1 MLQSPPHP
9 RFLASA
15 PQAPAH
21 EKYEHHQRRDDHH
34 RGGHHAMS
42 SNPRAEAIS
51 AYEKPWAY
59 VVLTKPDVT
68 FLVVITTVAGFY
80 LGSIGH
86 MEWARLMNTL
96 CGTLLVAGGTA
107 ALNQYVERH
116 MDAVMRRTAS
126 RPLPLGILQ
135 PKEAL
140 LFGVATIIAGTI
152 WLALAVNALAAF
164 IALATSVSYLA
175 AYTPLKTRTTLATA
189 VGAIPGA
196 LPPLIGWAAARGS
209 LSAGAWILFAVL
221 FFWQFPHFMAIA
233 WMYREDYGRA
243 GILML
248 PVVDRS
254 GDRTFRLIIATSAI
268 LIPVSLLPAVLGMA
282 GINYFYGAL
291 ILGLL
296 LLLVS
301 YWASRVRTNVRA
313 KWLMHATV
321 AHIPLLLGWMIW
333 DKVSR

>member
-1 MLQSPPHP
+1 MLQSPPQP
-9 RFLASA
+9 RQPIRA
-15 PQAPAH
+15 PKAPAH
-21 EKYEHHQRRDDHH
+21 ELDEHNDEYDDNHG
-34 RGGHHAMS
+34 RHAMS
-42 SNPRAEAIS
+42 SNPRAEAI
-51 AYEKPWAY
+51 AGYDKPWAY

-80 LGSIGH
+80 LGSTGP
-86 MEWARLMNTL
+86 MEWTRLMNTL

-116 MDAVMRRTAS
+116 MDSVMRRTAS

-135 PKEAL
+135 PKEVL
-140 LFGVATIIAGTI
+140 LFGVATIVAGTI

-164 IALATSVSYLA
+164 IALATSVSYLG

-196 LPPLIGWAAARGS
+196 LPPLIGWAAATGT
-209 LSAGAWILFAVL
+209 LSVGAWILFAIL

-268 LIPVSLLPAVLGMA
+268 LIPVSVLPAVLGMA
-282 GINYFYGAL
+282 TINYFYGAL

-301 YWASRVRTNVRA
+301 YWANRVRTNVRA

-321 AHIPLLLGWMIW
+321 AHIPLLLGWMIL

>member
-1 MLQSPPHP
+1 MPRRRLPQHQESPD
-9 RFLASA
+9 
-15 PQAPAH
+15 QAQKARGH
-21 EKYEHHQRRDDHH
+21 KNGEHR
-34 RGGHHAMS
+34 AMS
-42 SNPRAEAIS
+42 NGRVEAIA
-51 AYEKPWAY
+51 AYERPWAY
-59 VVLTKPDVT
+59 IVLTKPDVT

-80 LGSIGH
+80 LGTSGP
-86 MEWARLMNTL
+86 MDWFRLMHTL

-116 MDAVMRRTAS
+116 MDSVMRRTAS

-135 PKEAL
+135 PQEAL
-140 LFGVATIIAGTI
+140 LFGVATIVVGTV
-152 WLALAVNALAAF
+152 WLAVAVNALAAF
-164 IALATSVSYLA
+164 IALVTSVSYLG

-196 LPPLIGWAAARGS
+196 LPPLIGWAAASGT
-209 LSAGAWILFAVL
+209 LSAGAWILFAIL

-268 LIPVSLLPAVLGMA
+268 LIPVSVLPAVLGMA
-282 GINYFYGAL
+282 TINYFYGAL

-301 YWASRVRTNVRA
+301 YWANRVRTNVRA

-321 AHIPLLLGWMIW
+321 AHIPLLLGWMIL